1 MKTLLEFYLQYLDFI
16 YLDPEYR
23 ITNSKTTGS
32 ATINASLTLTGP
44 TLTWQIANDRGQIQF
59 AVSPTGM
66 SSPENWFRAPIVR
79 QYLDGHDEEKVI
91 SPAETVAW
99 IRDNVGRI
107 KDLFADSSVVHS
119 CEKLAAL
126 EEGNALKYWGPD
138 MG

>member
-16 YLDPEYR
+16 YLDPQYR

-32 ATINASLTLTGP
+32 ATINAALTLTGP

-59 AVSPTGM
+59 DVAPTRM

-79 QYLDGHDEEKVI
+79 QYLDGYDEENVI
-91 SPAETVAW
+91 SPAETAAW

-107 KDLFADSSVVHS
+107 EDLFADSSVVHS
-119 CEKLAAL
+119 CEKLAEL